1 MPHLATRSGDGLAIE
16 VKPNVTARED
26 RGIIRRV
33 EQVLP
38 EEVGHHRGATLARLE
53 EWQAT
58 DGPELKLELI
68 HVAGVEREVPGVMG
82 SRGQLIDQQP
92 PVAALEELDCEDA
105 HHVERVE
112 DSSCQSPGKGDA
124 IG

>member
-53 EWQAT
+53 SLGFDPAVGTPAQFN
-58 DGPELKLELI
+58 DQ
-68 HVAGVEREVPGVMG
+68 VRREEPMF
-82 SRGQLIDQQP
+82 
-92 PVAALEELDCEDA
+92 A
-105 HHVERVE
+105 RVVR
-112 DSSCQSPGKGDA
+112 DSGIKA
-124 IG
+124 N